1 MMRASLAKAMGV
13 CNRITASAK
22 KGECEARPPAPSPL
36 WGGLGR
42 GRSGYPAP
50 HPSPNPSPSRGGGR
64 RISRAALVL
73 VLICASTAHAESPQ
87 TWLKDEL
94 PALADFYK
102 DLHQSPEL
110 SFQEEKTAAK
120 MAAEL
125 RRLGFET
132 TEKVGGHGVVGIL
145 KNGDGPTVML
155 RADMDA
161 LPVVEETGRDYASKV
176 KVTDARGA
184 VVGVMHACGHDMHMT
199 NLVGTL
205 RYLAA
210 HKDQWR
216 GTLMP
221 IFQPAEERGGGA
233 EAMLNDGLFARFA
246 RPNYAVALHVAADRE
261 TGRTALRGGYALAN
275 VDSVDITIHGR
286 GGHGAYPHMTV
297 DPIVI
302 AARLVLDVQTIVS
315 REVKPI
321 EPAVVTVGAIH
332 GGTKHNI
339 IGDDC
344 KLQLTVRSFTPE
356 VRKQLIDAIRRK
368 AKAQAESSGAAE
380 PTIEVSDGT
389 PALYNDPE
397 LVTRLE
403 KAIGGV
409 IGKDNVEEAEPS
421 MGGEDFGRFGGA
433 GVPIAMISV
442 GSISPER
449 LARYR
454 QNGATEPSL
463 HSPLY
468 YPEIDGTIT
477 TGVTVFATAAL
488 DLLQEERD

>member
-1 MMRASLAKAMGV
+1 MMRENVAKARVV
-13 CNRITASAK
+13 CNRVRVSARK
-22 KGECEARPPAPSPL
+22 DACEAKSPAPSPL
-36 WGGLGR
+36 RGELGR
-42 GRSGYPAP
+42 GGSRYPGP
-50 HPSPNPSPSRGGGR
+50 HPSPSPSPSRGGEQ
-64 RISRAALVL
+64 RIFCAAFLL
-73 VLICASTAHAESPQ
+73 ALICAPSARAESPEA
-87 TWLKDEL
+87 WLKDEL
-94 PALADFYK
+94 AALADVYK

-132 TEKVGGHGVVGIL
+132 TEKVGGHGVVGVL

-210 HKDQWR
+210 HKDQWH

-233 EAMLNDGLFARFA
+233 EAMLNDGLFSRFP
-246 RPNYAVALHVAADRE
+246 RPDYAVALHVAADRE
-261 TGRTALRGGYALAN
+261 TGKIAMRGGYALAN

-302 AARLVLDVQTIVS
+302 AARLVLDLQTIVS

-321 EPAVVTVGAIH
+321 EPAVVTVGAIN

-344 KLQLTVRSFTPE
+344 RLQLTVRSFTPE

-368 AKAQAESSGAAE
+368 AKAQADSAGAAE

-397 LVTRLE
+397 LIERLWPVFAELLGE
-403 KAIGGV
+403 K
-409 IGKDNVEEAEPS
+409 NVEEAEPS

-433 GVPIAMISV
+433 GVPIAMISI
-442 GSISPER
+442 GSISSER
-449 LARYR
+449 MEKYHAG
-454 QNGATEPSL
+454 GAAEPSL

-468 YPEIDGTIT
+468 YPEVDATIT
-477 TGVTVFATAAL
+477 TGVKAFSAAAL
-488 DLLQEERD
+488 ELLQEEE